1 MLVRF
6 IAALATG
13 LLVALAGC
21 AGCEQVTIP
30 PQDGNESRA
39 TAVVLSLDQERTGAV
54 HCVQTRQGQWAGDC
68 VDWYLIDATRP
79 ERIEVEMRLR
89 DTPASEPAYPL
100 ALELWS
106 ADGNRSDRAVT
117 DANERAVLA
126 FEPEAPA
133 TQGQP
138 RRYYVAVKTIDP
150 MTRPQ
155 GYRLRAVQDAAA
167 PNQAPKISV
176 RGRGGS
182 LPVGSSRRFRVSAT
196 DADGEAV
203 KTEVR
208 VGGRVVASGEGSVD
222 YVFVGRK
229 EGNYVVEV
237 RATDGRDTAVHKVA
251 VKVVP
256 KGPRQPPPKPK
267 PKPKYDTRRNIGILE
282 VERSPSGGTVLIEFR
297 GGDGAEK
304 GQGGRLMSGGRKI
317 ADIQIIEVYAE
328 GSRARLLGE
337 PSEVITG
344 ATRAEIDVP
353 K

>member
-13 LLVALAGC
+13 LTVALAGC

-54 HCVQTRQGQWAGDC
+54 HCVRTRQGQWAGDC
-68 VDWYLIDATRP
+68 VDWYLIDATRT

-89 DTPASEPAYPL
+89 GTPASEPAYPL
-100 ALELWS
+100 ALEIWS
-106 ADGNRSDRAVT
+106 ADGDRRDRAVT
-117 DANERAVLA
+117 DAKERAALA

-138 RRYYVAVKTIDP
+138 RRTYVAVKTIDP

-155 GYRLRAVQDAAA
+155 GYRLRAIQDAGA

-182 LPVGSSRRFRVSAT
+182 LAVGSSRRFRVSAT

-208 VGGRVVASGEGSVD
+208 VGGRVVASGEGSVE

-229 EGNYVVEV
+229 EGSYVVEV
-237 RATDGRDTAVHKVA
+237 RATDGLDTAVHKVA

-256 KGPRQPPPKPK
+256 AGPRPPPPPPKPRF
-267 PKPKYDTRRNIGILE
+267 DTRTNIGILE
-282 VERSPSGGTVLIEFR
+282 VERSPSGGTVLIEVR

-304 GQGGRLMSGGRKI
+304 GQRGRLMSGGRRI
-317 ADIQIIEVYAE
+317 ADIQIIEVYSE

>member
-155 GYRLRAVQDAAA
+155 GYRLRAVQDAAT

-267 PKPKYDTRRNIGILE
+267 PKYDTRRNIGILE